1 VLKAY
6 EKYNRSKMGRSSHF
20 QVTVNNHTEG
30 LYERFKNLVARVI
43 TQKTRVTFIACQEE
57 LGESGTDHIQGYV
70 QLNCKYDAKKFSDWL
85 EEQLGVRPHTE
96 ACKGSSEQNVDYC
109 SKADTRKVGTEPFTN
124 GVYEAVAGITTAQ
137 GQRTDLQA
145 VQNAIDEGASLDDL
159 IAEHFVTW
167 AKYDRFLRQYHTD
180 RAQRATKQLLISET
194 SGTILRNWQTNLL
207 DSLQG
212 PPVPRKV
219 RWWWDE
225 RGNVGKSFMGNHLR
239 LHHSAVV
246 CQMMKKADL
255 CHLLTKMPVH
265 TTCVVFDL
273 TRSHEAGAVAVV
285 YEMLE
290 MLSNSYICSGKYDS
304 CAIDLPKLNLV
315 VFANFAPDLSA
326 MSADRWDVHHI
337 ASV

>member
-1 VLKAY
+1 MV
-6 EKYNRSKMGRSSHF
+6 RSNHF

-30 LYERFKNLVARVI
+30 LLERFKNLVARVI
-43 TQKTRVTFIACQEE
+43 TQKTRVTFVALQEE
-57 LGESGTDHIQGYV
+57 IGASGTDHIQGYV
-70 QLNCKYDAKKFSDWL
+70 QLNCKFDAKKFTDWL
-85 EEQLGVRPHTE
+85 EEQFGVRPHVE
-96 ACKGSSEQNVDYC
+96 PCKGSSEQNVDYC
-109 SKADTRKVGTEPFTN
+109 SKADTRKPGTEPFTN
-124 GVYEAVAGITTAQ
+124 GVYDGIAGITTAQ

-145 VQNAIDEGASLDDL
+145 VQNAIDEGASLEDL
-159 IAEHFVTW
+159 IQDHFTTW

-180 RAQRATKQLLISET
+180 RAQRDTKQALISET
-194 SGTILRNWQTNLL
+194 SGTILRPWQTSLL
-207 DSLQG
+207 DSLAG
-212 PPVPRKV
+212 APVPRKV

-255 CHLLTKMPVH
+255 CHLLTKMQVH

-290 MLSNSYICSGKYDS
+290 MLGNGYICSGKYDS
-304 CAIDLPKLNLV
+304 QAIDLPKLDLI
-315 VFANFAPDLSA
+315 VFANFQPDRTA
-326 MSADRWDVHHI
+326 MSEDRWMVNHI